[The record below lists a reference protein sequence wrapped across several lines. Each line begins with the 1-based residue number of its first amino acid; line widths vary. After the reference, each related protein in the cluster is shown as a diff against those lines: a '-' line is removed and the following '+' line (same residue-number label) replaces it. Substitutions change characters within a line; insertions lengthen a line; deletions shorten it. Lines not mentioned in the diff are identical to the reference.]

1 MLRDLLQGVVVK
13 ETQVSYGD
21 GYHRPA
27 TAAAA
32 AAAAVAVAVATADA
46 ATASADATAACSS
59 PCTNITAVLPRILTS
74 LTCGLHAQQILT
86 ASGRK

>member
-13 ETQVSYGD
+13 ETQVSYGG

-32 AAAAVAVAVATADA
+32 VAVAVAVATADA
-46 ATASADATAACSS
+46 ATVSADATAACSS

-86 ASGRK
+86 ASGHK